1 MKFIDLFSGIGGF
14 RLGLEMAGHECVGHV
29 EIDKYA
35 NKSYAAMHNPKEGE
49 FFGTDIRTVEPWD
62 LPEADIYCGGFPC
75 QSFSVA
81 GKRGGFEDTRGTLF
95 FEVMRLARERKP
107 EYLFLENVAG
117 LLSHDG
123 GNTFWTILNTIRESG
138 YDVEYQVLNSKN
150 FGVPQNRE
158 RVFIIGHLRT
168 AGRSRREVF
177 PIRGYDKTIIK
188 NGEITSSAPR
198 EFGFSNICGALQARD
213 YKDPKWVKQYTQEL
227 HQIGRLDIP
236 GRHESATR
244 VYGIDGIGPALN
256 TCGGGGLETKIAI
269 PVLTPNR
276 PEKRQNGRRF
286 KEDGE
291 DMFTLTGQD
300 RHGVMI
306 KEATKQGYAV
316 AEEGDSIN
324 LALPDS
330 ETRRGRVGKG
340 IANTLDTS
348 CNQGVMIP
356 SGIYTKVSNEFQR
369 GPLQGLSGTLKAKCN
384 DAGVTDGFRI
394 RRLTPKECFRLQ
406 GYPDEYFERAKWYS
420 IEESWMMFQELPEKR
435 KHNKKPTRQ
444 FTDGERIER
453 MSDSQLYKQAGNS
466 VTVNVIYEIAKR
478 LKE

>member
-1 MKFIDLFSGIGGF
+1 MKDGEWYADDV
-14 RLGLEMAGHECVGHV
+14 RRVGA
-29 EIDKYA
+29 D
-35 NKSYAAMHNPKEGE
+35 
-49 FFGTDIRTVEPWD
+49 D
-62 LPEADIYCGGFPC
+62 LPESDCYCGGFPC

-158 RVFIIGHLRT
+158 RVFIIGHL
-168 AGRSRREVF
+168 GGFGGREVF
-177 PIRGYDKTIIK
+177 PVRGYDETIADLQGQGNETNTLTARYWGGQATGSYIVESEQYAQEIK
-188 NGEITSSAPR
+188 
-198 EFGFSNICGALQARD
+198 
-213 YKDPKWVKQYTQEL
+213 
-227 HQIGRLDIP
+227 QIGSLDIP

-256 TCGGGGLETKIAI
+256 TCGGGGLETKIVI
-269 PVLTPNR
+269 PVLTPDR
-276 PEKRQNGRRF
+276 VEKRQNGRRF

-291 DMFTLTGQD
+291 DMSTLTGQD

-306 KEATKQGYAV
+306 KEATKKGYAV

-324 LALPDS
+324 HALPDS
-330 ETRRGRVGKG
+330 ETRRGRVSKG

-356 SGIYTKVSNEFQR
+356 SGIYTKVSGEFQR
-369 GPLQGLSGTLKAKCN
+369 GPLEGLSRTLKAKCN

-406 GYPDEYFERAKWYS
+406 GYPDEYFERAKAV
-420 IEESWMMFQELPEKR
+420 
-435 KHNKKPTRQ
+435 N
-444 FTDGERIER
+444 
-453 MSDSQLYKQAGNS
+453 SDSQLYKQAGNS
-466 VTVNVIYEIAKR
+466 VTVNVIYAIAKR
-478 LKE
+478 LEGEK